1 MSTTRA
7 SGRTRLLAAIAAAAA
22 TLAVSGCGIS
32 NPYTATSTTSPSTSS
47 SSSSPANP
55 GELPAPPPPT
65 AASQAPADVK
75 ATPQAALRQFAQLY
89 INWTYRTLV
98 ADQRTLAAISVAP
111 ARLSEQQAAASSA
124 ADSTITRGQI
134 VNTGRLV
141 SLSPSLTVPGQWVL
155 VTRESTGGNPAYDG
169 LQAAY
174 HVTLATLAHVPG
186 GYAISQWQPQN

>member
-1 MSTTRA
+1 MSTPRA
-7 SGRTRLLAAIAAAAA
+7 SRPRLAAAVAAAAA
-22 TLAVSGCGIS
+22 AFALSGCGIT
-32 NPYTATSTTSPSTSS
+32 NPYTATSTASSST

-89 INWTYRTLV
+89 VNWTYRTLV
-98 ADQRTLAAISVAP
+98 GDQRTLAAIAVAP
-111 ARLSEQQAAASSA
+111 ERLSEQQAAAHSA
-124 ADSTITRGQI
+124 ADTTITRGQI

-155 VTRESTGGNPAYDG
+155 VTHESTGGNPAYDG

-174 HVTLATLAHVPG
+174 HVTLATLARVPG
-186 GYAISQWQPQN
+186 GYAVSQWQPQN